1 MYKVKVLKDTM
12 LILAI
17 SFTLL
22 VVSELML
29 RIIFPEKL
37 MDTPKKSAYE
47 VNKDYLISLK
57 PNIKRTFVRS
67 DRNGG
72 DIIHWRTNSNSFRGA
87 ELLDNPKTR
96 IIVYGDSNIQARFSK
111 DENTYP
117 VKLKTYLIKTG
128 VTDIEVVNAGV
139 IGFGPDQSL
148 IKFEKEA
155 DNYKPNMVI
164 FHIFADNDFGDVFRN
179 RLFKLD
185 ANHSLIETGYRNTVD
200 DHLCAMKQRKF
211 ISSLLIVRAA
221 KQLARRIKPSLR
233 NKSEIRKGKEERLNL
248 LQQLVEE
255 EFSVYKGGQPG
266 KHFHLLGHYDLDL
279 ALDPDK
285 ESSKTKI
292 KLMEAILKKANIVA
306 RSKGIKFL
314 IVIQP
319 SVIDLTKGNAVLDYE
334 YLEQYPKYRR
344 TNLSDAVKNIC
355 VANNINYINLYEVF
369 VKNDPENLFFR
380 DGDDHWNDQG
390 QDIAAKETASYIVN
404 RKMIE

>member
-12 LILAI
+12 IILAI

-57 PNIKRTFVRS
+57 PNIKKTFVRS

-111 DENTYP
+111 DENTYA
-117 VKLKTYLIKTG
+117 VKLKNYLIKTG

-148 IKFEKEA
+148 IRFEKEA
-155 DNYKPNMVI
+155 DHYKPDMVI
-164 FHIFADNDFGDVFRN
+164 FHICADNDFGDVLRN

-185 ANHSLIETGYRNTVD
+185 PNHGLKETGDRNTLD
-200 DHLCAMKQRKF
+200 DHLDAVKRRKF

-221 KQLARRIKPSLR
+221 KKLARIIKPSLR
-233 NKSEIRKGKEERLNL
+233 NGKEERLNL
-248 LQQLVEE
+248 LQRLVDE

-266 KHFHLLGHYDLDL
+266 EHFDLLGHYDLDV

-292 KLMEAILKKANIVA
+292 NLMEAILKKANIVA
-306 RSKGIKFL
+306 LSKGIKLL

-334 YLEQYPKYRR
+334 YLQRYPKYRR
-344 TNLSDAVKNIC
+344 TNLSDAVKNIS